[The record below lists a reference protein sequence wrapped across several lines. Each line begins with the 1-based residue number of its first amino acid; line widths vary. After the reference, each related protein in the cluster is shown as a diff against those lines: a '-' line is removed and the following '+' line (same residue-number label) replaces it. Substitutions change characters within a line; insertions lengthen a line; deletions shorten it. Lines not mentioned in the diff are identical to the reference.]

1 MQQRRPALA
10 GLLRDGEEPPRPD
23 RALQPHSLLR
33 YGPCSSNS
41 VRLGSSSRELTRV
54 DGLRASAGVLAAGPV
69 DQFSPRPSTAEESVV
84 EEADDGSFLLTRI
97 DVMAPVCAA
106 PSLRAQR
113 FIAPDEPAP
122 ASLNPELAAQTTAR
136 IPDRTRCR
144 SSRSPACLRA
154 RARPPPRHLLAT
166 GATG

>member
-1 MQQRRPALA
+1 
-10 GLLRDGEEPPRPD
+10 
-23 RALQPHSLLR
+23 
-33 YGPCSSNS
+33 
-41 VRLGSSSRELTRV
+41 
-54 DGLRASAGVLAAGPV
+54 
-69 DQFSPRPSTAEESVV
+69 VV

-144 SSRSPACLRA
+144 SSRFSPASPRTRA
-154 RARPPPRHLLAT
+154 QPPPRHLLAT
-166 GATG
+166 RLNRLVERIEQPLRILDPLGNVGPPFVLSALLDAAPGSQQLTVQPVRGGNALLER